1 MYQGNQE
8 VLLVRPATNKSLY
21 GEILQRA
28 ADAVGGVEELAN
40 RLHHDAKDVRVWMQ
54 GAIIAPLP
62 VYIRAL
68 EFLSSNDVP
77 VSSRSRPE

>member
-1 MYQGNQE
+1 MYQENHD
-8 VLLVRPATNKSLY
+8 VLLVRPATDKSLY

-40 RLHHDAKDVRVWMQ
+40 RLHHDAKDVRVWMH
-54 GAIIAPLP
+54 GGTIAPLP

-68 EFLSSNDVP
+68 EFLSNGEP
-77 VSSRSRPE
+77 VSSRSRPK